1 MVQMMVADEL
11 LDTLADAVLLMKARE
26 VAHAPAEEP
35 EWTLVT
41 LVVDGAP
48 ETAKGVAPVFQQTP
62 DGIRVL
68 DMNWQY

>member
-26 VAHAPAEEP
+26 VAHAPAEEAGY
-35 EWTLVT
+35 TLVT

-48 ETAKGVAPVFQQTP
+48 ETAKRVEPVFQRTQ

-68 DMNWQY
+68 SMNWQY